1 MARIIATGGT
11 SKTADEAI
19 EFLKEKGAKVD
30 SALGI
35 TVIELPDS
43 AELEGRGWE
52 HTISFYDSEGNY
64 ENKYVVIELDIDVS
78 WTILNLRN
86 DRNG

>member
-43 AELEGRGWE
+43 AELEGRNHE
-52 HTISFYDSEGNY
+52 HTISFYDEEGNY
-64 ENKYVVIELDIDVS
+64 EDKYVAIDADVDAS
-78 WTILNLRN
+78 WTILHLRN